1 MGTVHIVQVNQI
13 QNIHFETDMTA
24 EIDMK
29 WFFFQTGIRSTFCD
43 GGFFFLSKKKWLNPM
58 TNINDDYF
66 LWHTVFDEDD

>member
-29 WFFFQTGIRSTFCD
+29 WFVFFQTGIRSTFCD
-43 GGFFFLSKKKWLNPM
+43 GGFFFSQKKK
-58 TNINDDYF
+58 
-66 LWHTVFDEDD
+66 